1 MITTTA
7 RAMAWNSTLNLIR
20 EFEFFLLNLPFT
32 ANAPTPMITH
42 SRAITMNNSN
52 IPLPANIHCI
62 IYDFDTQSITMCFS
76 TTSKPDNYC
85 MKKLLKNKWAW
96 AVIIV
101 VIIGGV
107 YYSGAWKPAELET
120 PTATEETRG

>member
-20 EFEFFLLNLPFT
+20 EFELRLLNPPFT

-52 IPLPANIHCI
+52 IPFPANMHCI

-76 TTSKPDNYC
+76 TIPKTDNYC
-85 MKKLLKNKWAW
+85 MKKLYKNKWAW
-96 AVIIV
+96 AV
-101 VIIGGV
+101 VIIIIIGV
-107 YYSGAWKPAELET
+107 AYWSSPSWNPVEVPT
-120 PTATEETRG
+120 PTEDVSG